1 MALQMSSLLPHC
13 KVPLSRV
20 RANFQGVGVRFKHVL
35 SPGIPHCARKPAVG
49 LSRTRSPVTAEKFS
63 TTARSEA
70 LWRSA
75 AGSTC
80 SASSRK
86 TSGLLGRVVL
96 GVAAGV
102 SSVAVVQAL
111 HTGSLSAMARR
122 VNLESAE
129 GNWKETKDFLLSQPV
144 HDRRQFYRTASYV
157 PLDDIPVWTPLAAV
171 SDKTICQRNEKLD
184 QKISLYSG
192 DLTKLEIDAIV
203 NAANKTLLGGGG
215 VDGAIHRAAGPLLK
229 KECSTLQ
236 GCDTGEAKIT
246 GGYGLPAK
254 YVIHTVGPIAQGR
267 VGEEEKKTLRACYR
281 NSLEAAA
288 SSGARSVAFPC
299 ISTGIYGYPP
309 DQAVHEALAAVR
321 EFLDQHHDKL
331 LQMPQSRANSERV
344 DSTDAVAVDTH
355 PPHST
360 SRFLL
365 LLLFLPHHTSKPSSA
380 VR

>member
-203 NAANKTLLGGGG
+203 NAGTRVSVMEPRAALLPNLSQDRRK
-215 VDGAIHRAAGPLLK
+215 DGAGSGHNQLTRTLSEDRGFTDSSRASPSTCPPLPGGRGNTRPGRCLACKVKREPCVGTSRELVVVLPWGTEATAGPL
-229 KECSTLQ
+229 
-236 GCDTGEAKIT
+236 
-246 GGYGLPAK
+246 
-254 YVIHTVGPIAQGR
+254 PI
-267 VGEEEKKTLRACYR
+267 
-281 NSLEAAA
+281 
-288 SSGARSVAFPC
+288 
-299 ISTGIYGYPP
+299 
-309 DQAVHEALAAVR
+309 
-321 EFLDQHHDKL
+321 
-331 LQMPQSRANSERV
+331 
-344 DSTDAVAVDTH
+344 
-355 PPHST
+355 
-360 SRFLL
+360 
-365 LLLFLPHHTSKPSSA
+365 PSSPSPYLSA
-380 VR
+380 GFIPIPVLGTAGGPSHCSMREVRSLRIWPLTDSGP